1 MPTAGKLELTIKIHA
16 LPTEVT
22 TDANGWRLFVL
33 DCDGVSVSVRVRPK
47 MWTKLEQAAA
57 SWPMWVA
64 AIAGKMGAR
73 TAEGFELTEPAI
85 QVFERK
91 AKPEPATP
99 VG

>member
-1 MPTAGKLELTIKIHA
+1 
-16 LPTEVT
+16 
-22 TDANGWRLFVL
+22 
-33 DCDGVSVSVRVRPK
+33 

-57 SWPMWVA
+57 SWRLWVA

-99 VG
+99 A